1 MALNL
6 LCCQQLQETTSFFFF
21 FSKAHMNMQ
30 KHTKGEK
37 KTGQDL
43 DDAVPQN
50 IISSLQVLSV
60 T

>member
-1 MALNL
+1 
-6 LCCQQLQETTSFFFF
+6 
-21 FSKAHMNMQ
+21 MQ
-30 KHTKGEK
+30 KHTKGKK

-43 DDAVPQN
+43 DDSVPQN

>member
-1 MALNL
+1 
-6 LCCQQLQETTSFFFF
+6 
-21 FSKAHMNMQ
+21 MQ

-43 DDAVPQN
+43 DDSVPQN